1 MFTQAMMIFLY
12 TESPLHVGSGRDMGV
27 VDLPIQRDKVT
38 QYPIVQAS
46 SLKGKLRAEL
56 REKKKWYDAKGN
68 DALELGVIFGKAG
81 GETENW
87 AGAVSPG
94 DARILLFPVRSLNGV
109 FAWITSLDVLTR
121 FRRDVALAKQ
131 AVVWELPKDEL
142 AQDTCWVARGTAVQ
156 SNNRVTLE
164 EFTYDA
170 KTNEFVSTLA
180 DWLAKYALPQTEE
193 YRFWREKLARHLVIL
208 PEDDFR
214 DFALYSTEVNTRV
227 KLVPETKT
235 VQSGALWTEENLPSD
250 SLLYAPLAL
259 GDSREYRN
267 EDNPAPQFKADEIA
281 TLLRAAFH
289 AQRFQ
294 LGGNE
299 TTGRGYVMANILDGG
314 AK

>member
-38 QYPIVQAS
+38 QYPIVQSS

-56 REKKKWYDAKGN
+56 REKKKWYDDKGKDAKELE
-68 DALELGVIFGKAG
+68 ALFGKAG
-81 GETENW
+81 GDNENW

-109 FAWITSLDVLTR
+109 FAWVTSLDVLTR
-121 FRRDVALAKQ
+121 FRRDVALVGQTVAWQ
-131 AVVWELPKDEL
+131 LPDNAVDR
-142 AQDTCWVARGTAVQ
+142 DTCWVANGTAVQ
-156 SNNRVTLE
+156 SGNRVTLE

-170 KTNEFVSTLA
+170 QTNDFVKTLA
-180 DWLAKYALPQTEE
+180 DWLAKHALPQTAE
-193 YRFWREKLARHLVIL
+193 YKFWREKLAQHLVIL
-208 PEDDFR
+208 PDDDFR

-250 SLLYAPLAL
+250 SLLYTPLAL
-259 GDSREYRN
+259 GASREYRN
-267 EDNPAPQFKADEIA
+267 GGTDPQFTAEQVAD
-281 TLLRAAFH
+281 TLREAFH
-289 AQRFQ
+289 EQRFQ

-299 TTGRGYVMANILDGG
+299 TTGRGYVMANIFAGG

>member
-1 MFTQAMMIFLY
+1 MFTQAMMIFFY

-56 REKKKWYDAKGN
+56 TQKEQTAESIEI
-68 DALELGVIFGKAG
+68 LFGKAG
-81 GETENW
+81 GENENW

-94 DARILLFPVRSLNGV
+94 DARILLFPVRALNGV
-109 FAWITSLDVLTR
+109 FAWVTSLDVLVR
-121 FRRDVALAKQ
+121 FQRDVTLAGQ
-131 AVVWELPKDEL
+131 SANWELSQNVVDAGK
-142 AQDTCWVARGTAVQ
+142 CWIAPGKMAVQ
-156 SNNRVTLE
+156 SSNRVTLE
-164 EFTYDA
+164 EFTYEVQTQD
-170 KTNEFVSTLA
+170 FVRILA
-180 DWLAKYALPQTEE
+180 AWLANHALPQTPE
-193 YRFWREKLARHLVIL
+193 YKFWRDNLVQHLVIL
-208 PEDDFR
+208 PNDDFR

-259 GDSREYRN
+259 GDSREYREGGTN
-267 EDNPAPQFKADEIA
+267 PQFTAEQVA
-281 TLLRAAFH
+281 AVLREALH
-289 AQRFQ
+289 EQRFQ

-314 AK
+314 VK

>member
-56 REKKKWYDAKGN
+56 AEKQTVETIEV
-68 DALELGVIFGKAG
+68 LFGKAE
-81 GETENW
+81 GEKENW
-87 AGAVSPG
+87 AGAVSPS

-109 FAWITSLDVLTR
+109 FAWVTSLDVLTR
-121 FRRDVALAKQ
+121 FRRDVALAGQ
-131 AVVWELPKDEL
+131 TVAWELPNDGVGN
-142 AQDTCWVARGTAVQ
+142 DMCWVAEGTAVQ
-156 SNNRVTLE
+156 SGNRVTLE

-170 KTNEFVSTLA
+170 QTNDFVQTLA
-180 DWLAKYALPQTEE
+180 NWLAKHALPQTDE
-193 YRFWREKLARHLVIL
+193 YKFWREKLAQHLVIL
-208 PEDDFR
+208 PDDDFR

-259 GDSREYRN
+259 GASREHRN
-267 EDNPAPQFKADEIA
+267 GDTDPQFTAEQIA
-281 TLLRAAFH
+281 TLLREAFH
-289 AQRFQ
+289 EQRFQ

-299 TTGRGYVMANILDGG
+299 TTGRGYVMANILNGG

>member
-56 REKKKWYDAKGN
+56 AEKQTVETIEI
-68 DALELGVIFGKAG
+68 LFGKAG
-81 GETENW
+81 SDKENW

-109 FAWITSLDVLTR
+109 FAWVTSLDVLTR
-121 FRRDVALAKQ
+121 FRRDVALVGQ
-131 AVVWELPKDEL
+131 TVDWELPKDEVGK
-142 AQDTCWVARGTAVQ
+142 DTCWVANGTAVQ
-156 SNNRVTLE
+156 SANRVTLE

-170 KTNEFVSTLA
+170 QTKDFVKTLA
-180 DWLAKYALPQTEE
+180 DWLAKNALPQADE
-193 YRFWREKLARHLVIL
+193 YRFWRENLVRHLVIL

-214 DFALYSTEVNTRV
+214 DFALYSTEVNTRI

-267 EDNPAPQFKADEIA
+267 GDTNPQFTAEQVA
-281 TLLRAAFH
+281 AMLREAFH
-289 AQRFQ
+289 EQRFQ

-299 TTGRGYVMANILDGG
+299 TTGRGYVMANIFNGG

>member
-1 MFTQAMMIFLY
+1 MFTKAMIMFLY

-56 REKKKWYDAKGN
+56 AQQQTAEEIEI
-68 DALELGVIFGKAG
+68 LFGKAG
-81 GETENW
+81 GEKENW

-109 FAWITSLDVLTR
+109 FAWVTSLDVLTR
-121 FRRDVALAKQ
+121 FRRDVALAGQ
-131 AVVWELPKDEL
+131 TVDWELPADEVGK
-142 AQDTCWVARGTAVQ
+142 DTCWVAEAKTAVQ
-156 SNNRVTLE
+156 SANRVTLE

-170 KTNEFVSTLA
+170 QTNEFVSQLTE
-180 DWLAKYALPQTEE
+180 WLANNALPQTPE
-193 YRFWREKLARHLVIL
+193 YKFWRDNLAQHLVVL
-208 PEDDFR
+208 PNDDFR
-214 DFALYSTEVNTRV
+214 DFALYSTEVTTRV

-235 VQSGALWTEENLPSD
+235 VQTGALWTEENLPSD

-259 GDSREYRN
+259 GDSREYRA
-267 EDNPAPQFKADEIA
+267 EDTAEPQFKADDI
-281 TLLRAAFH
+281 TTILRKAFH
-289 AQRFQ
+289 EQRFQ

-299 TTGRGYVMANILDGG
+299 TTGRGYVIASVLGGG

>member
-56 REKKKWYDAKGN
+56 REKKAWFDAKGN
-68 DALELGVIFGKAG
+68 DLPELEAVFGKAG
-81 GETENW
+81 GNNENW

-109 FAWITSLDVLTR
+109 FAWVTSVDVLTR
-121 FRRDVALAKQ
+121 FRRDVALAGQ
-131 AVVWELPKDEL
+131 TVSWELPKDEVSK
-142 AQDTCWVARGTAVQ
+142 DTCWVLNGTAVQ

-170 KTNEFVSTLA
+170 QTNDFVKTLA
-180 DWLAKYALPQTEE
+180 GWLAEHALPQTDE
-193 YRFWREKLARHLVIL
+193 YKFWREKLAQHLVIL
-208 PEDDFR
+208 PNDDFR
-214 DFALYSTEVNTRV
+214 DFALYSTEVSTRV

-259 GDSREYRN
+259 GASREHRN
-267 EDNPAPQFKADEIA
+267 GDTDPQFTAEQIA
-281 TLLRAAFH
+281 TLLREAFH
-289 AQRFQ
+289 EQRFQ

-299 TTGRGYVMANILDGG
+299 TTGRGYVMANILNGG

>member
-56 REKKKWYDAKGN
+56 AQKQSADDIRV
-68 DALELGVIFGKAG
+68 LFGKADG
-81 GETENW
+81 ADENW

-109 FAWITSLDVLTR
+109 FAWVTSLDVLAR
-121 FRRDVALAKQ
+121 FQRDVALIHQTVA
-131 AVVWELPKDEL
+131 WELPRDAVAK
-142 AQDTCWVARGTAVQ
+142 DTCWAANSTAVQ
-156 SNNRVTLE
+156 SGNRVTLE

-170 KTNEFVSTLA
+170 QTKDFVKTLA
-180 DWLAKYALPQTEE
+180 DWLTKYALPPTPE
-193 YRFWREKLARHLVIL
+193 YKFWRDNLAQHLVIL
-208 PEDDFR
+208 PNDDFR

-267 EDNPAPQFKADEIA
+267 GDTNPQFTADRVASILHE
-281 TLLRAAFH
+281 TFH
-289 AQRFQ
+289 QQRFQ

-299 TTGRGYVMANILDGG
+299 TTGRGYVMANILGGG